1 MRPPVT
7 FKDFFSSSR
16 CCLLEPWFGFIPSS
30 PKVFTRIKDNK
41 VQKDVGDLVAL
52 QRNGVLIAIKKLV
65 AFKGQS
71 CCKVCSDLKIGA
83 FLVLLLSKTSISAR
97 ILLPRGPARCFWL
110 EVAREVEIP
119 PNAKTNL
126 RQHYLQIKPG
136 P

>member
-1 MRPPVT
+1 MRPPLI

-110 EVAREVEIP
+110 EVAREVGIP

-126 RQHYLQIKPG
+126 RQHYLQIKPV